1 MKFALG
7 NVVITRNCLDWFNE
21 KAIEPM
27 PYYRRH
33 ASGDWGD
40 LDVYDKHLND
50 QALIDGGR
58 LLSAY
63 VVAGQKLYVITEHDR
78 SVTTMMLAEDY

>member
-1 MKFALG
+1 LG
-7 NVVITRNCLDWFNE
+7 SVVITRNCLDWFNE
-21 KAIEPM
+21 KGTEPL

-33 ASGDWGD
+33 VSGDWGD
-40 LDVYDKHLND
+40 LGDDDKQLND
-50 QALIDGGR
+50 QALIDNGR

-78 SVTTMMLAEDY
+78 SVTTMMLAEEY